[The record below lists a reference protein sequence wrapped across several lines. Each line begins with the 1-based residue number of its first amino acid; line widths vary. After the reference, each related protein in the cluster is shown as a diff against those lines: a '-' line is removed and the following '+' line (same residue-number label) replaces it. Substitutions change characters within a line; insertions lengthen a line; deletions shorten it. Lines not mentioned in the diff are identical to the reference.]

1 MEAHL
6 LIQELS
12 PTPLTEQ
19 GKEGEEEAG
28 KGRWPEVPIKLV
40 HSPADWQ
47 AQEDTDRQILCSSGG
62 HCGLWGAG
70 GGAGERL
77 LCDIET
83 KVCGGSS
90 GGLCSYAWV
99 PTVLCLPTLPYPHH
113 YRHDINV
120 NGC

>member
-47 AQEDTDRQILCSSGG
+47 AQEDTDRFCVAVVATVASGG
-62 HCGLWGAG
+62 R
-70 GGAGERL
+70 GE
-77 LCDIET
+77 
-83 KVCGGSS
+83 VQGS
-90 GGLCSYAWV
+90 GYCV
-99 PTVLCLPTLPYPHH
+99 T
-113 YRHDINV
+113 
-120 NGC
+120 